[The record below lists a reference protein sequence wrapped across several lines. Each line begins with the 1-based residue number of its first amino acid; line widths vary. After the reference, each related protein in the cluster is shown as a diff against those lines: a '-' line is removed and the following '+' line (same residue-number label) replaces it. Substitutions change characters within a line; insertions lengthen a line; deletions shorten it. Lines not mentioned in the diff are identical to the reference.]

1 MSETLMVAEEEATRK
16 RRQAEQE
23 ALSAAMEMYAKAY
36 EKLLNRQLKDQL
48 GIKGKLDASQKIT
61 HAHVS
66 GCTVFSNNKEE
77 AQKVAKAL
85 SESLNGKTEKRDK
98 FFEYLAKHGVDVEIK
113 YETHNGITAP
123 VVTVDCPIS
132 QIPSHLKA
140 FEKEYAK
147 EATKETTKEAT
158 KETTKEA
165 TKENKKESI
174 FARASR
180 AQKEAEREAK
190 KQEKAAAK
198 EKKKAPKSKG
208 AR

>member
-158 KETTKEA
+158 KE
-165 TKENKKESI
+165 NKKESI